1 MRRVVLAAMVALWAQ
16 GARAEILIGAD
27 DPGCREAVAVSDPR
41 RGASVLV
48 LKDGK
53 PTCEA
58 YAGQGGPDVRLELWS
73 GTKSFSGIM
82 AAAAV
87 QDGLLTL
94 DEPVSKTLPEW
105 RDDPRKAKATI
116 RNLLNLSVGIK
127 SSIGRAP
134 DYAEAVALPLEA
146 DPGEKFAYGAGPYQ
160 VWGAVMAR
168 KLAAAG
174 QPADPYLYLKRRILD
189 PLGMGGVVWR
199 RTPAGD
205 PMMPQGAV
213 MTAREWARFG
223 EFVRAGGKAGG
234 KQLVDPATFRQ
245 LFQSSTANPA
255 YGLTWW
261 LPHAAPPT
269 DAVGSRQDLG
279 EHAAGFPADL
289 VMAAGAGDQRLY
301 VIPSK
306 KLVIVRQASFALRD
320 AIAERRSGRVW
331 SDTDFLRAVLSGAA
345 GR

>member
-1 MRRVVLAAMVALWAQ
+1 MRRIILAAILALGAQ
-16 GARAEILIGAD
+16 AARAEILIGAD
-27 DPGCREAVAVSDPR
+27 DPGCRAAVAVSDPR
-41 RGASVLV
+41 RGAEILV

-53 PTCEA
+53 PVCEA
-58 YAGQGGPDVRLELWS
+58 YAGQGGPDVRMEIWS

-94 DEPVSKTLPEW
+94 DEPISKTVPDW
-105 RDDPRKAKATI
+105 AQDPRKAKATI
-116 RNLLNLSVGIK
+116 RHLLNLSVGVH
-127 SSIGRAP
+127 SEIGRP
-134 DYAEAVALPLEA
+134 PEYADAIQAPLETE
-146 DPGEKFAYGAGPYQ
+146 PGQAFRYGPAPYQ
-160 VWGAVMAR
+160 VWGEVMKR

-174 QPADPYLYLKRRILD
+174 QPADPYLYLKRRVLD
-189 PLGMGGVVWR
+189 PIGMGDIVWR
-199 RTPAGD
+199 RTPGGD
-205 PMMPQGAV
+205 PLMPQGAV

-223 EFVRAGGKAGG
+223 EFVRAGGKVGG
-234 KQLVDPATFRQ
+234 QQLVDAATFRQ
-245 LFQSSTANPA
+245 LFQSSAANPA

-279 EHAAGFPADL
+279 DHAAEFPADL

-320 AIAERRSGRVW
+320 AIAEKRTGRVW

>member
-1 MRRVVLAAMVALWAQ
+1 MRRIMLAAILAMMAT
-16 GARAEILIGAD
+16 GARAEVLVGSD
-27 DPGCREAVAVSDPR
+27 DPGCRAAVAVSDPR

-48 LKDGK
+48 LKDGR
-53 PTCEA
+53 PICEA

-134 DYAEAVALPLEA
+134 DYAEAMALPLET

-168 KLAAAG
+168 KLAAMG

-189 PLGMGGVVWR
+189 PLDMGGVAWR

-213 MTAREWARFG
+213 MTAREWAKFG
-223 EFVRAGGKAGG
+223 EFVRAGGKVGG
-234 KQLVDPATFRQ
+234 QQLVDAATFRQ
-245 LFQSSTANPA
+245 LFQSSAANPA

-279 EHAAGFPADL
+279 DHAAEFPADL

-306 KLVIVRQASFALRD
+306 KLVIVRQASFSLRD
-320 AIAERRSGRVW
+320 AIAEKRTGRVW
-331 SDTDFLRAVLSGAA
+331 SDTEFLKAVLSGAA